1 MDIAAMSIMMNQTKV
16 QQQASLS
23 VTKLAMGVNATNGDF
38 ITSLANGANK
48 SMELSVQPNLGSA
61 LDVQA

>member
-1 MDIAAMSIMMNQTKV
+1 MDIAAMSIMLNQTKV
-16 QQQASLS
+16 QQQAGIS

-38 ITSLANGANK
+38 IASLSNEATK